1 MRFCTFVVAVLLAL
15 PLCAAEATRELAIT
29 IDDLP
34 IGGPTPDLETIQRIN
49 ARMLEV
55 LAAHKAP
62 AIGFV
67 NEGRVDVEGE
77 TAARTAILESWLDAG
92 LPLGNHTY
100 SHLSFHD
107 TPLKQFTDD
116 ILRGEAITRRLM
128 EALGQQPRYFRHPF
142 TRTGPTAE
150 AKAAL
155 ETFLAEHGYRVAPFT
170 VENADYA
177 FNVVYLRA
185 RAAGD
190 AALADRTRSAY
201 LDFTDAMFDYFERLA
216 ADVFERAIRQVLL
229 IHVNALN
236 ADCLDEMLSRLER
249 RGYRFVSL
257 DHALE
262 DPAYSSPETY
272 VGRMGLSWLH
282 RWVVSRGLPLRVRD
296 EPELPEFVWRLYQT
310 APR

>member
-1 MRFCTFVVAVLLAL
+1 MRPVALLGMLLLAL
-15 PLCAAEATRELAIT
+15 PLWAAEPSPRELAIT

-34 IGGPTPDLETIQRIN
+34 IGGPTRDLETVQRIN

-67 NEGRVDVEGE
+67 NEGRVEVEGE
-77 TAARTAILESWLDAG
+77 AAARTAILESWLDAG

-100 SHLSFHD
+100 SHWSFHD
-107 TPLKQFTDD
+107 TPLQRFTED
-116 ILRGEAITRRLM
+116 ILRGEVITRRLM
-128 EALGQQPRYFRHPF
+128 EARSSAPGYFRHPF
-142 TRTGPTAE
+142 TRTGPDAE

-155 ETFLAEHGYRVAPFT
+155 EKFLAEHGYRVAPFT
-170 VENADYA
+170 IENADYA

-185 RAAGD
+185 RTAGD
-190 AALADRTRSAY
+190 DALAGRTRAAY
-201 LDFTDAMFDYFERLA
+201 LDFTDAMFNYFERFA
-216 ADVFERAIRQVLL
+216 ADLFARDIRQVLL

-257 DHALE
+257 DRALE
-262 DPAYSSPETY
+262 DPAYASPETY

-282 RWVVSRGLPLRVRD
+282 R
-296 EPELPEFVWRLYQT
+296 
-310 APR
+310 